1 MYGYLDYNKG
11 ILVDIE
17 GGLEKNDL
25 FPFKN
30 FILTDLLV

>member
-25 FPFKN
+25 FPF
-30 FILTDLLV
+30 